1 MIFNVNTTI
10 IGLSATDCALQD
22 YWNHDFPVQAIYPG
36 SNFAHYGEP
45 ANHARP
51 LGLAIFS

>member
-1 MIFNVNTTI
+1 MYPI
-10 IGLSATDCALQD
+10 IRLALVE
-22 YWNHDFPVQAIYPG
+22 YIVAVQAIYPG